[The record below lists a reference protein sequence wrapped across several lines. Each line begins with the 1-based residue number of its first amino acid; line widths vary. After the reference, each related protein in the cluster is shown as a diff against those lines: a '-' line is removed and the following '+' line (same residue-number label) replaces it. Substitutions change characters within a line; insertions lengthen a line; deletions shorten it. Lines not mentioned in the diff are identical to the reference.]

1 MPYMNERVENGTAA
15 FIAHAGDIVGG
26 SGFADNARCNEY
38 VRRELSFF
46 LFLIMDVQEL
56 TLIASLLQMFQSRY
70 DVLSTSAN
78 FILVPGD
85 VSFRFSILNQ

>member
-1 MPYMNERVENGTAA
+1 MPYMNEKVENGIAA

-56 TLIASLLQMFQSRY
+56 TLLASLAYRCFNLDMMCSR
-70 DVLSTSAN
+70 
-78 FILVPGD
+78 LVPI
-85 VSFRFSILNQ
+85 SSLFQEM